1 MAVTYEEE
9 EQQPR
14 SSGGGLSF
22 MGGLAVIGVL
32 AACLLNQPTGLPTA
46 PTTNSTY
53 VSMARQDAVSV
64 GIDPTLFVNQ
74 ITAESHFDPN
84 AVSPTGAIG
93 IAQFMPATAASL
105 GIDPYDPAQSLQ
117 GAAQLM
123 AGYEQEYGDVDK
135 ALAAYNAGP
144 GTVDTAI
151 NNCGVAWESCLPAE
165 TQSYIA
171 KID

>member
-9 EQQPR
+9 EEQPR
-14 SSGGGLSF
+14 SSGGLSF

-53 VSMARQDAVSV
+53 VSMAQQDAISV

-93 IAQFMPATAASL
+93 IAQMMPATAASL

-123 AGYEQEYGDVDK
+123 AGYEQQYGDVDK

-144 GTVDTAI
+144 GAVDTAV
-151 NNCGVAWESCLPAE
+151 NSCGAAWESCLPAE